1 MPTVSEIIEAELN
14 LFNTSIQQTMSD
26 KNMDASGN
34 AARSLTVEQRGY
46 IFVSVGIDYIE
57 YLNRGR
63 PPGKFPPMAAIE
75 RWVNLK
81 GLKIDPFVIARNIA
95 DNGTRIFRNREL
107 GLKLEDKTTALEAS
121 INKVLPKFVADQIK
135 TAFNKALTGK

>member
-57 YLNRGR
+57 YLDRGR